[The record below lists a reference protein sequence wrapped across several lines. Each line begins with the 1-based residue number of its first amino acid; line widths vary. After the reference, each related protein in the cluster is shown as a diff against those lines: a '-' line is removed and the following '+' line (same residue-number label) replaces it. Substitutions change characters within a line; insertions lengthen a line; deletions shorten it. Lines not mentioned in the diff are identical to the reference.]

1 MTLFQTFCFW
11 DRMLY
16 HCQFSISSQVPS
28 GWMASGSIFGCVRG
42 TSSFTPFHI
51 IVLNGSSG
59 AKSRVK
65 RLLAVL
71 SAGIVGGP
79 SSEQVAQH
87 PALSALV
94 SPSEFYSPAQ
104 L

>member
-1 MTLFQTFCFW
+1 
-11 DRMLY
+11 MLY
-16 HCQFSISSQVPS
+16 HPLFSISFQVPS
-28 GWMASGSIFGCVRG
+28 GCMASDSLFGCVRG
-42 TSSFTPFHI
+42 TSSFTRFDF

-59 AKSRVK
+59 AKSLVE

-79 SSEQVAQH
+79 SSGQVAQH
-87 PALSALV
+87 PVLSASV
-94 SPSEFYSPAQ
+94 SPSEFYVPAR